1 MWTAVSSST
10 GMLKNPWIWPWWRS
24 IVSIRSAPATVIM
37 SATRR
42 AVIGTRGWSFLSDR
56 PYA

>member
-37 SATRR
+37 SAMSR

-56 PYA
+56 P

>member
-24 IVSIRSAPATVIM
+24 IVSIRSAPATEIM
-37 SATRR
+37 SAMRR
-42 AVIGTRGWSFLSDR
+42 AVIGTRGWSFLSER
-56 PYA
+56 P